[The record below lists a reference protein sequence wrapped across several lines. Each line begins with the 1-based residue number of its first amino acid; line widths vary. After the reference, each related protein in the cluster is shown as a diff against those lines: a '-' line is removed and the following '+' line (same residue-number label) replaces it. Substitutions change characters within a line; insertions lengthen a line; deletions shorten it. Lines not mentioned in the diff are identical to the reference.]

1 MITNYVCINTKPIK
15 SKQRRGKN
23 KHECNLGSNCFKSS
37 KHIVYVGIWLI
48 QALRSS
54 VEEAEMKAEKEQGSR
69 ARQESHRKDSPET
82 EDVIRW

>member
-1 MITNYVCINTKPIK
+1 M
-15 SKQRRGKN
+15 
-23 KHECNLGSNCFKSS
+23 
-37 KHIVYVGIWLI
+37 HIVYVGIWLI

-69 ARQESHRKDSPET
+69 ARQKSHRKDSPET